1 MPNNVA
7 ASMTASIVIDK
18 SDLLAQILKGLS
30 EGQKELENN
39 KLEMYFD
46 FSDSKNKAEFEK
58 TLQKYKKQLA
68 SSDFVVKITNEGIEE
83 TVKSLDKL
91 LDVVKSITSGKG
103 FGTGRGNGNGIGN
116 SIIDENQLKTVI
128 DLFTKM
134 ESNLASI
141 KKIFVDVGDG
151 EEFSP
156 LLSMINKIN
165 SSISELSSS
174 VKGIGLNMNIDVGS
188 DTELEAKI
196 QSKMS
201 NALQAYQRL
210 FEHIKMSGVGGSMVN
225 TNFFEFDINQFD
237 TMMAKIQAYRKF
249 IENMRNQVKSEFGGK
264 DLLYTETDKK
274 YWTSATSAMGQLTKA
289 QNEMNKSADANPLD
303 DLFGKTD
310 LTGVIE
316 QLNLI
321 VSKLDEISV
330 TATKF
335 SETFSQGLNITT
347 SVEEISKLT
356 EKVKEFEAELAKVK
370 SVSTGKATT
379 ETVMYHAGVISKL
392 NKAETNGRFYGSD
405 RGTGYFGTGHYFVD
419 SKTKHELDENSSYSS
434 LPYTSID
441 ISKYDN
447 LFKATSD
454 EIADRLHTF
463 LKNLTKFT
471 QGSDTFDVTELF
483 LQFQKVFGET
493 TMDMEEFDTKLS
505 QLKAYMQS
513 SNMSD
518 RGDSVSTQ
526 FMKSLGYGGVDTRGT
541 KYADTRYGTV
551 IYDLKEESVL
561 QANITDELQKQG
573 QMLEKIDYEK
583 GQVFDKSEDTRIQ
596 GILDQQA
603 KAKEI
608 NTEFNK
614 IFDSTNLNAYESE
627 LDSVNQ
633 KLSENQKIINNCR
646 SAIENAD
653 EDARRFAKE
662 MAELDLDMS
671 DEEIA
676 ETANENKIEYQERI
690 DELNK
695 EQSLLEIR
703 KQELELNLDAEY
715 KLANAARERATAT
728 VEGRM
733 KDAFQENATSSVE
746 STNAI
751 QKENNALAE
760 TAENAEKAATSKKKF
775 SQANE
780 KVKETAD
787 ESVSSIKDEANA
799 FSQAEWDKNVKAIQD
814 YMNAVSKL
822 NNLKASDKGTGRKS
836 NQIEVQIK
844 EVESLKD
851 AAYEARQNLS
861 SMINPHSVDIDTW
874 ENFVQVMKQFG
885 QASLGSAESVAKLED
900 ALQNVKTSIVNSVQ
914 SDIEKYNTKWK
925 NLSATPADF
934 NQSEKYKANLAE
946 LKEQISQFETFR
958 DQIASKDT
966 ITEEDIQSIAKYKS
980 NIEEATRAITS
991 MTAAEKGSTSLSR
1004 DKLYNKI
1011 GDYMKKNSGLSKQFR
1026 VELQKLQKQLTMRG
1040 ANANVSD
1047 LTDEFLKLQIRIR
1060 EAGEEGKKFWDVV
1073 KEKAWYGA
1081 ASQIGMA
1088 FGINDIIRYGQN
1100 AVSTITE
1107 LDTALVDLK
1116 KTTSMSSSELENFYY
1131 DSNEVAKQMGVS
1143 TEEIINQASAW
1154 SRLGFSTKDA
1164 STEMAKLSAQF
1175 AAISPGMDL
1184 DTATDG
1190 LVSTMKAF
1198 NIDVEDAQREIS
1210 DNINRIG
1217 NTAATS
1223 NDEIVDML
1231 TRSSAAMSAANNT
1244 LEETIALETAAVEIT
1259 RNAETT
1265 GTAFKTLAMR
1275 IRGYDE
1281 ETEQLS
1287 EDLEN
1292 ISGDIADLTK
1302 TAKTPGGISLFSDK
1316 EKQTYKSTYQIL
1328 KEISEIWDDLTDKD
1342 QAQLLEKLAGKRGGQ
1357 VVAGLL
1363 SNFSAAEKAMKEM
1376 DQAAGSSDAE
1386 MSIIQESLEYKI
1398 NALKETWVGTVQ
1410 DILDRGDIGTIVDGL
1425 TKISEAIG
1433 FVTSN
1438 LGLLKTAALGVAGYL
1453 SFKNVGI
1460 LELY

>member
-68 SSDFVVKITNEGIEE
+68 SNDFVVKITNEGIEE

-91 LDVVKSITSGKG
+91 LDVIKSIASGKG
-103 FGTGRGNGNGIGN
+103 FGTGNGNGNGIGN
-116 SIIDENQLKTVI
+116 SIVDENQLKTVI

-156 LLSMINKIN
+156 LFSMINKIN

-274 YWTSATSAMGQLTKA
+274 YWTSAASAMGQLTKA

-310 LTGVIE
+310 LTGIIE

-330 TATKF
+330 AATKF
-335 SETFSQGLNITT
+335 SETFSQGLNVTT
-347 SVEEISKLT
+347 SVEEVAKLT
-356 EKVKEFEAELAKVK
+356 EKVKELETELVKVK
-370 SVSTGKATT
+370 SVSTGST
-379 ETVMYHAGVISKL
+379 ETNISS
-392 NKAETNGRFYGSD
+392 G
-405 RGTGYFGTGHYFVD
+405 
-419 SKTKHELDENSSYSS
+419 
-434 LPYTSID
+434 
-441 ISKYDN
+441 
-447 LFKATSD
+447 
-454 EIADRLHTF
+454 
-463 LKNLTKFT
+463 
-471 QGSDTFDVTELF
+471 
-483 LQFQKVFGET
+483 
-493 TMDMEEFDTKLS
+493 
-505 QLKAYMQS
+505 
-513 SNMSD
+513 
-518 RGDSVSTQ
+518 
-526 FMKSLGYGGVDTRGT
+526 
-541 KYADTRYGTV
+541 
-551 IYDLKEESVL
+551 
-561 QANITDELQKQG
+561 
-573 QMLEKIDYEK
+573 
-583 GQVFDKSEDTRIQ
+583 
-596 GILDQQA
+596 
-603 KAKEI
+603 
-608 NTEFNK
+608 
-614 IFDSTNLNAYESE
+614 
-627 LDSVNQ
+627 
-633 KLSENQKIINNCR
+633 
-646 SAIENAD
+646 
-653 EDARRFAKE
+653 
-662 MAELDLDMS
+662 
-671 DEEIA
+671 
-676 ETANENKIEYQERI
+676 
-690 DELNK
+690 
-695 EQSLLEIR
+695 
-703 KQELELNLDAEY
+703 
-715 KLANAARERATAT
+715 
-728 VEGRM
+728 M
-733 KDAFQENATSSVE
+733 KDAFHGNTTTSSAE

-799 FSQAEWDKNVKAIQD
+799 FSQAEWDENVKAIQD

-836 NQIEVQIK
+836 NQIETQIK
-844 EVESLKD
+844 KLESLKD
-851 AAYEARQNLS
+851 AAYGARQNLS

-874 ENFVQVMKQFG
+874 EKFVQVMRQFS
-885 QASLGSAESVAKLED
+885 QASSGSAESVAKLED
-900 ALQNVKTSIVNSVQ
+900 SLQNVKTSIVNSVQ
-914 SDIEKYNTKWK
+914 SSIDGYNKK
-925 NLSATPADF
+925 LANFSATPADF
-934 NQSEKYKANLAE
+934 NQSEKYKANLKE
-946 LKEQISQFETFR
+946 LKEQISQFEAFR

-980 NIEEATRAITS
+980 NIEDATRAITS

-1100 AVSTITE
+1100 AVSVITE

-1438 LGLLKTAALGVAGYL
+1438 LGILKTAALGVAGYL

>member
-91 LDVVKSITSGKG
+91 LDVVKSIASGKG

-201 NALQAYQRL
+201 NALQAYQML

-264 DLLYTETDKK
+264 DLLYTGTEKK
-274 YWTSATSAMGQLTKA
+274 YWTSATAAMGQLTKA

-303 DLFGKTD
+303 NLFGKTD
-310 LTGVIE
+310 LTGIIE

-330 TATKF
+330 AATKF
-335 SETFSQGLNITT
+335 SETFSQGLNVTT
-347 SVEEISKLT
+347 SVEEVSKLT
-356 EKVKEFEAELAKVK
+356 EKVKELEAELAKVN
-370 SVSTGKATT
+370 SVSTG
-379 ETVMYHAGVISKL
+379 SS
-392 NKAETNGRFYGSD
+392 ETNIS
-405 RGTGYFGTGHYFVD
+405 RGKGQQ
-419 SKTKHELDENSSYSS
+419 SNSSSNESNSS
-434 LPYTSID
+434 ANEAIKRIDTLNNSIITLNNLPI
-441 ISKYDN
+441 
-447 LFKATSD
+447 LP
-454 EIADRLHTF
+454 
-463 LKNLTKFT
+463 
-471 QGSDTFDVTELF
+471 EL
-483 LQFQKVFGET
+483 
-493 TMDMEEFDTKLS
+493 
-505 QLKAYMQS
+505 
-513 SNMSD
+513 
-518 RGDSVSTQ
+518 STQ
-526 FMKSLGYGGVDTRGT
+526 FSKLKKDVNELNSKLQNDEISIDEYGKSFKSLISDYMKLNDIQQRRDVETYNENAKR
-541 KYADTRYGTV
+541 A
-551 IYDLKEESVL
+551 LQEEKE
-561 QANITDELQKQG
+561 
-573 QMLEKIDYEK
+573 
-583 GQVFDKSEDTRIQ
+583 
-596 GILDQQA
+596 QA
-603 KAKEI
+603 KALEAEWK
-608 NTEFNK
+608 N
-614 IFDSTNLNAYESE
+614 NA
-627 LDSVNQ
+627 D
-633 KLSENQKIINNCR
+633 
-646 SAIENAD
+646 AIE
-653 EDARRFAKE
+653 K
-662 MAELDLDMS
+662 
-671 DEEIA
+671 
-676 ETANENKIEYQERI
+676 Y
-690 DELNK
+690 
-695 EQSLLEIR
+695 
-703 KQELELNLDAEY
+703 
-715 KLANAARERATAT
+715 
-728 VEGRM
+728 
-733 KDAFQENATSSVE
+733 ENAVIE
-746 STNAI
+746 
-751 QKENNALAE
+751 
-760 TAENAEKAATSKKKF
+760 
-775 SQANE
+775 
-780 KVKETAD
+780 
-787 ESVSSIKDEANA
+787 
-799 FSQAEWDKNVKAIQD
+799 
-814 YMNAVSKL
+814 L
-822 NNLKASDKGTGRKS
+822 NNLKSSDKGTGKKS
-836 NQIEVQIK
+836 NEIQEQQKVVDRLKQNTDEAKDKLVELFNIDVNNPDVSKWNEFVELLKKAGLETDEVAQ
-844 EVESLKD
+844 S
-851 AAYEARQNLS
+851 
-861 SMINPHSVDIDTW
+861 
-874 ENFVQVMKQFG
+874 F
-885 QASLGSAESVAKLED
+885 AKLND
-900 ALQNVKTSIVNSVQ
+900 SIKNAKDSIVNSVQ

-946 LKEQISQFETFR
+946 LKKQISDFETFR

-980 NIEEATRAITS
+980 NIEDATRAITS

-1088 FGINDIIRYGQN
+1088 FGINDIIRYGQQ

-1438 LGLLKTAALGVAGYL
+1438 LGILKTAALGVAGYL

>member
-68 SSDFVVKITNEGIEE
+68 SNDFVVKITNEGIEE

-91 LDVVKSITSGKG
+91 LDVVKSIASGKG
-103 FGTGRGNGNGIGN
+103 FGTGTGSGNGIGN
-116 SIIDENQLKTVI
+116 SIVDENQLKTVI

-156 LLSMINKIN
+156 LFSMINKIN

-174 VKGIGLNMNIDVGS
+174 VKDIGLNMNIDVGS

-274 YWTSATSAMGQLTKA
+274 YWTSAASAMGQLTKA

-310 LTGVIE
+310 LTGIIE

-330 TATKF
+330 AATKF
-335 SETFSQGLNITT
+335 SETFSQGLNVTT
-347 SVEEISKLT
+347 SVEEVAKLT
-356 EKVKEFEAELAKVK
+356 EKVKELETELVKVK
-370 SVSTGKATT
+370 SVSTGST
-379 ETVMYHAGVISKL
+379 ETNISS
-392 NKAETNGRFYGSD
+392 G
-405 RGTGYFGTGHYFVD
+405 
-419 SKTKHELDENSSYSS
+419 
-434 LPYTSID
+434 
-441 ISKYDN
+441 
-447 LFKATSD
+447 
-454 EIADRLHTF
+454 
-463 LKNLTKFT
+463 
-471 QGSDTFDVTELF
+471 
-483 LQFQKVFGET
+483 
-493 TMDMEEFDTKLS
+493 
-505 QLKAYMQS
+505 
-513 SNMSD
+513 
-518 RGDSVSTQ
+518 
-526 FMKSLGYGGVDTRGT
+526 
-541 KYADTRYGTV
+541 
-551 IYDLKEESVL
+551 
-561 QANITDELQKQG
+561 
-573 QMLEKIDYEK
+573 
-583 GQVFDKSEDTRIQ
+583 
-596 GILDQQA
+596 
-603 KAKEI
+603 
-608 NTEFNK
+608 
-614 IFDSTNLNAYESE
+614 
-627 LDSVNQ
+627 
-633 KLSENQKIINNCR
+633 
-646 SAIENAD
+646 
-653 EDARRFAKE
+653 
-662 MAELDLDMS
+662 
-671 DEEIA
+671 
-676 ETANENKIEYQERI
+676 
-690 DELNK
+690 
-695 EQSLLEIR
+695 
-703 KQELELNLDAEY
+703 
-715 KLANAARERATAT
+715 
-728 VEGRM
+728 M
-733 KDAFQENATSSVE
+733 KDAFQGNTTASSAE

-814 YMNAVSKL
+814 YMNVVSKL

-836 NQIEVQIK
+836 NQIETQIK

-874 ENFVQVMKQFG
+874 EKFVQVMRQFS

-914 SDIEKYNTKWK
+914 SSIDGYNKK
-925 NLSATPADF
+925 LANLSATPADF
-934 NQSEKYKANLAE
+934 NQSEKYKANLKE
-946 LKEQISQFETFR
+946 LKKQISEFETFR

-966 ITEEDIQSIAKYKS
+966 ISEKDLQSINEYKMK
-980 NIEEATRAITS
+980 IEDATRAITS

-1026 VELQKLQKQLTMRG
+1026 AELQKLQKQLTMRG

-1088 FGINDIIRYGQN
+1088 FGVNDIIRYGQQIAN
-1100 AVSTITE
+1100 TVI
-1107 LDTALVDLK
+1107 
-1116 KTTSMSSSELENFYY
+1116 
-1131 DSNEVAKQMGVS
+1131 Q
-1143 TEEIINQASAW
+1143 
-1154 SRLGFSTKDA
+1154 
-1164 STEMAKLSAQF
+1164 
-1175 AAISPGMDL
+1175 L
-1184 DTATDG
+1184 DTATTELRKVSDATDKRLVTNFENSAKTAKELG
-1190 LVSTMKAF
+1190 STISDVISATADWSRMGYDIDQSEELARVSTLYKNVGDGIDIETANNSLISTLQGFQLDASEAESIIDKF
-1198 NIDVEDAQREIS
+1198 NEVANNYAIDSAGIGEALQR
-1210 DNINRIG
+1210 
-1217 NTAATS
+1217 
-1223 NDEIVDML
+1223 
-1231 TRSSAAMSAANNT
+1231 SAASFNAANTDLSKSIALITATNEVVQDPDSVGTLWKTMSA
-1244 LEETIALETAAVEIT
+1244 
-1259 RNAETT
+1259 
-1265 GTAFKTLAMR
+1265 R
-1275 IRGYDE
+1275 IRGAETELSQLNE
-1281 ETEQLS
+1281 ETDEY
-1287 EDLEN
+1287 
-1292 ISGDIADLTK
+1292 TK
-1302 TAKTPGGISLFSDK
+1302 TTSKLRDLVKSLTGFDIMADEDTFKDIYDIILGIGK
-1316 EKQTYKSTYQIL
+1316 EWSN
-1328 KEISEIWDDLTDKD
+1328 LTDAE
-1342 QAQLLEKLAGKRGGQ
+1342 QSSLGEALAGKRNANALYAVLGNLDTLQ
-1357 VVAGLL
+1357 SAYETAENSAGSAQREQENYQKSIQYSIDQTKAKLEELSNDLL
-1363 SNFSAAEKAMKEM
+1363 SSDFLKGAI
-1376 DQAAGSSDAE
+1376 DAGGKF
-1386 MSIIQESLEYKI
+1386 I
-1398 NALKETWVGTVQ
+1398 
-1410 DILDRGDIGTIVDGL
+1410 DILDGIVKSGNAIPAVFAGIG
-1425 TKISEAIG
+1425 
-1433 FVTSN
+1433 
-1438 LGLLKTAALGVAGYL
+1438 AAL

>member
-68 SSDFVVKITNEGIEE
+68 SNDFVVKIENEGIEE

-91 LDVVKSITSGKG
+91 LDVVKSIASGKG
-103 FGTGRGNGNGIGN
+103 FGTGSGNGNGIGN
-116 SIIDENQLKTVI
+116 SIVDENQLKIVI

-156 LLSMINKIN
+156 LFSMINKIN

-274 YWTSATSAMGQLTKA
+274 YWTSAASAMGQLTKT
-289 QNEMNKSADANPLD
+289 QSEMNKSADANPLD

-310 LTGVIE
+310 LTGIIE

-330 TATKF
+330 AATKF
-335 SETFSQGLNITT
+335 SETFSQGLNVST
-347 SVEEISKLT
+347 SVEEVAKLT
-356 EKVKEFEAELAKVK
+356 EKVKELETELAKVK
-370 SVSTGKATT
+370 SVPTGST
-379 ETVMYHAGVISKL
+379 ET
-392 NKAETNGRFYGSD
+392 NNPNGN
-405 RGTGYFGTGHYFVD
+405 TTP
-419 SKTKHELDENSSYSS
+419 SKTNVADSS
-434 LPYTSID
+434 
-441 ISKYDN
+441 
-447 LFKATSD
+447 A
-454 EIADRLHTF
+454 
-463 LKNLTKFT
+463 
-471 QGSDTFDVTELF
+471 
-483 LQFQKVFGET
+483 
-493 TMDMEEFDTKLS
+493 
-505 QLKAYMQS
+505 
-513 SNMSD
+513 
-518 RGDSVSTQ
+518 
-526 FMKSLGYGGVDTRGT
+526 
-541 KYADTRYGTV
+541 
-551 IYDLKEESVL
+551 ES
-561 QANITDELQKQG
+561 A
-573 QMLEKIDYEK
+573 
-583 GQVFDKSEDTRIQ
+583 
-596 GILDQQA
+596 
-603 KAKEI
+603 
-608 NTEFNK
+608 
-614 IFDSTNLNAYESE
+614 
-627 LDSVNQ
+627 
-633 KLSENQKIINNCR
+633 
-646 SAIENAD
+646 
-653 EDARRFAKE
+653 
-662 MAELDLDMS
+662 
-671 DEEIA
+671 
-676 ETANENKIEYQERI
+676 
-690 DELNK
+690 
-695 EQSLLEIR
+695 
-703 KQELELNLDAEY
+703 
-715 KLANAARERATAT
+715 
-728 VEGRM
+728 
-733 KDAFQENATSSVE
+733 
-746 STNAI
+746 NAI
-751 QKENNALAE
+751 QKENDALAE
-760 TAENAEKAATSKKKF
+760 TAKNAEKAATSKKKF

-822 NNLKASDKGTGRKS
+822 NNLKASDKGTGRKY
-836 NQIEVQIK
+836 NQIETQIK

-851 AAYEARQNLS
+851 TAYEARQNLS

-874 ENFVQVMKQFG
+874 ENFVQVMRQFS

-900 ALQNVKTSIVNSVQ
+900 SLQNVKTSIVNSVQ
-914 SDIEKYNTKWK
+914 SSIDGYNKK
-925 NLSATPADF
+925 LANLSATPADF
-934 NQSEKYKANLAE
+934 NQSEKYKANLIE
-946 LKEQISQFETFR
+946 LKEQISQFEAFR

-980 NIEEATRAITS
+980 NIENATRAITS

-1088 FGINDIIRYGQN
+1088 FGVNDIIRYGQQIAN
-1100 AVSTITE
+1100 TVI
-1107 LDTALVDLK
+1107 
-1116 KTTSMSSSELENFYY
+1116 
-1131 DSNEVAKQMGVS
+1131 Q
-1143 TEEIINQASAW
+1143 
-1154 SRLGFSTKDA
+1154 
-1164 STEMAKLSAQF
+1164 
-1175 AAISPGMDL
+1175 L
-1184 DTATDG
+1184 DTATTELRKVSDATDKRLVTNFENSAKTAKKLG
-1190 LVSTMKAF
+1190 STISDVISATADWSRMGYDIDQSEELARVSTLYKNVGDGIDIETANNSLISTLQGFQLDASEAESIIDKF
-1198 NIDVEDAQREIS
+1198 NEVANNYAIDSAGIGEALQR
-1210 DNINRIG
+1210 
-1217 NTAATS
+1217 
-1223 NDEIVDML
+1223 
-1231 TRSSAAMSAANNT
+1231 SAASFNAANTDLSKSIALITATNEVVQDPDSVGTLWKTMSA
-1244 LEETIALETAAVEIT
+1244 
-1259 RNAETT
+1259 
-1265 GTAFKTLAMR
+1265 R
-1275 IRGYDE
+1275 IRGAETELSQLNE
-1281 ETEQLS
+1281 ETDEY
-1287 EDLEN
+1287 
-1292 ISGDIADLTK
+1292 TK
-1302 TAKTPGGISLFSDK
+1302 TTSKLRDLVKSLTGFDIMADEDTFKDIYDIILGIGK
-1316 EKQTYKSTYQIL
+1316 EWSN
-1328 KEISEIWDDLTDKD
+1328 LTDAE
-1342 QAQLLEKLAGKRGGQ
+1342 QSSLGEALAGKRNANALYAVLGNLDTLQ
-1357 VVAGLL
+1357 NAYETAENSAGSAQREQENYQKSIQYSIDQTKAKLEELSNDLL
-1363 SNFSAAEKAMKEM
+1363 SSDFLKGAI
-1376 DQAAGSSDAE
+1376 DAGGKL
-1386 MSIIQESLEYKI
+1386 I
-1398 NALKETWVGTVQ
+1398 
-1410 DILDRGDIGTIVDGL
+1410 DILDGIVKSGNAIPAVFAGIG
-1425 TKISEAIG
+1425 
-1433 FVTSN
+1433 
-1438 LGLLKTAALGVAGYL
+1438 AAL

>member
-68 SSDFVVKITNEGIEE
+68 SNDFVVKITNEGIEE

-91 LDVVKSITSGKG
+91 LDVVKSIASGKG
-103 FGTGRGNGNGIGN
+103 FGTGTGSGNGIGN
-116 SIIDENQLKTVI
+116 SIVDENQLKTVI

-156 LLSMINKIN
+156 LFSMINKIN

-174 VKGIGLNMNIDVGS
+174 VKDIGLNMNIDVGS

-274 YWTSATSAMGQLTKA
+274 YWTSAASAMGQLTKA

-330 TATKF
+330 VATKF
-335 SETFSQGLNITT
+335 SETFSQGLNVTT
-347 SVEEISKLT
+347 SVEEVAKLT
-356 EKVKEFEAELAKVK
+356 EKVKELETELVKVK
-370 SVSTGKATT
+370 SVSTGST
-379 ETVMYHAGVISKL
+379 ETNISSG
-392 NKAETNGRFYGSD
+392 NT
-405 RGTGYFGTGHYFVD
+405 TP
-419 SKTKHELDENSSYSS
+419 SKTN
-434 LPYTSID
+434 
-441 ISKYDN
+441 
-447 LFKATSD
+447 
-454 EIADRLHTF
+454 
-463 LKNLTKFT
+463 
-471 QGSDTFDVTELF
+471 VT
-483 LQFQKVFGET
+483 
-493 TMDMEEFDTKLS
+493 D
-505 QLKAYMQS
+505 
-513 SNMSD
+513 
-518 RGDSVSTQ
+518 
-526 FMKSLGYGGVDTRGT
+526 
-541 KYADTRYGTV
+541 
-551 IYDLKEESVL
+551 
-561 QANITDELQKQG
+561 
-573 QMLEKIDYEK
+573 
-583 GQVFDKSEDTRIQ
+583 
-596 GILDQQA
+596 
-603 KAKEI
+603 
-608 NTEFNK
+608 
-614 IFDSTNLNAYESE
+614 
-627 LDSVNQ
+627 
-633 KLSENQKIINNCR
+633 
-646 SAIENAD
+646 
-653 EDARRFAKE
+653 
-662 MAELDLDMS
+662 
-671 DEEIA
+671 
-676 ETANENKIEYQERI
+676 
-690 DELNK
+690 
-695 EQSLLEIR
+695 
-703 KQELELNLDAEY
+703 
-715 KLANAARERATAT
+715 
-728 VEGRM
+728 
-733 KDAFQENATSSVE
+733 SSVE

-751 QKENNALAE
+751 KKENNALAE
-760 TAENAEKAATSKKKF
+760 TAENAEKAASSKKKF

-799 FSQAEWDKNVKAIQD
+799 FSQAEWDKNVKAIHD

-836 NQIEVQIK
+836 NQIEAQIK

-874 ENFVQVMKQFG
+874 ENFVQVMKQFS

-914 SDIEKYNTKWK
+914 SSIDGYNKK
-925 NLSATPADF
+925 LANLSATPADF

-946 LKEQISQFETFR
+946 LKKQISDFETFR

-1026 VELQKLQKQLTMRG
+1026 VELQKLQKQLMNRG

-1060 EAGEEGKKFWDVV
+1060 DAGEEGKKFWDVV

-1088 FGINDIIRYGQN
+1088 FGINDIIRYGQQ

-1425 TKISEAIG
+1425 TKISKAIG

>member
-68 SSDFVVKITNEGIEE
+68 SNDFVVKITNEGIEE

-91 LDVVKSITSGKG
+91 LDVIKSIASGKG
-103 FGTGRGNGNGIGN
+103 FGTGNGNGNGIGN
-116 SIIDENQLKTVI
+116 SIVDENQLKTVI

-156 LLSMINKIN
+156 LFSMINKIN

-274 YWTSATSAMGQLTKA
+274 YWTSAASAMGQLTKA

-310 LTGVIE
+310 LTGIIE

-335 SETFSQGLNITT
+335 SETFSQGLNVTT
-347 SVEEISKLT
+347 SVEEVAKLT
-356 EKVKEFEAELAKVK
+356 EKVKELETELEKVK
-370 SVSTGKATT
+370 SISTGSF
-379 ETVMYHAGVISKL
+379 ESNISS
-392 NKAETNGRFYGSD
+392 G
-405 RGTGYFGTGHYFVD
+405 
-419 SKTKHELDENSSYSS
+419 
-434 LPYTSID
+434 
-441 ISKYDN
+441 
-447 LFKATSD
+447 
-454 EIADRLHTF
+454 
-463 LKNLTKFT
+463 
-471 QGSDTFDVTELF
+471 
-483 LQFQKVFGET
+483 
-493 TMDMEEFDTKLS
+493 
-505 QLKAYMQS
+505 
-513 SNMSD
+513 
-518 RGDSVSTQ
+518 
-526 FMKSLGYGGVDTRGT
+526 
-541 KYADTRYGTV
+541 
-551 IYDLKEESVL
+551 
-561 QANITDELQKQG
+561 
-573 QMLEKIDYEK
+573 
-583 GQVFDKSEDTRIQ
+583 
-596 GILDQQA
+596 
-603 KAKEI
+603 
-608 NTEFNK
+608 
-614 IFDSTNLNAYESE
+614 
-627 LDSVNQ
+627 
-633 KLSENQKIINNCR
+633 
-646 SAIENAD
+646 
-653 EDARRFAKE
+653 
-662 MAELDLDMS
+662 
-671 DEEIA
+671 
-676 ETANENKIEYQERI
+676 
-690 DELNK
+690 
-695 EQSLLEIR
+695 
-703 KQELELNLDAEY
+703 
-715 KLANAARERATAT
+715 
-728 VEGRM
+728 M
-733 KDAFQENATSSVE
+733 KDAFQGNTTASSVE

-751 QKENNALAE
+751 HKENNALAE

-799 FSQAEWDKNVKAIQD
+799 FSKAEWDKNVKAIQD

-836 NQIEVQIK
+836 NQIETQIK
-844 EVESLKD
+844 KVESLKD
-851 AAYEARQNLS
+851 AAYGARQNLS

-874 ENFVQVMKQFG
+874 EKFVQVMRQFS
-885 QASLGSAESVAKLED
+885 QASSGSAESVAKLED

-914 SDIEKYNTKWK
+914 SSIDGYNKK
-925 NLSATPADF
+925 LANFSATPADF
-934 NQSEKYKANLAE
+934 NQSEKYKANLKE
-946 LKEQISQFETFR
+946 LKEQISQFEAFR

-980 NIEEATRAITS
+980 NIEDATRAITS

-1100 AVSTITE
+1100 AVSVITE

-1438 LGLLKTAALGVAGYL
+1438 LGILKTAALGVAGYL

>member
-68 SSDFVVKITNEGIEE
+68 SNDFVVKIENEGIEE

-91 LDVVKSITSGKG
+91 LDVIKSIASGKG
-103 FGTGRGNGNGIGN
+103 FGTGNGNGNGIGN
-116 SIIDENQLKTVI
+116 SIVDENQLKTVI

-156 LLSMINKIN
+156 LFSMINKIN

-274 YWTSATSAMGQLTKA
+274 YWSSAAAAMGQLTKA

-330 TATKF
+330 AATKF
-335 SETFSQGLNITT
+335 SETFSQGLNVTT
-347 SVEEISKLT
+347 SVEEVEKLT
-356 EKVKEFEAELAKVK
+356 GKVKELEAELAKVK
-370 SVSTGKATT
+370 SVSTGST
-379 ETVMYHAGVISKL
+379 ETNISSGSNSAIEQQNKLQEELKETQRQAEQTANSVSNSNSPIRDYWKKYGTSDRDSYITNKSNVTYDTIVRQLTEEENTSKGIMRQISK
-392 NKAETNGRFYGSD
+392 F
-405 RGTGYFGTGHYFVD
+405 
-419 SKTKHELDENSSYSS
+419 
-434 LPYTSID
+434 ID
-441 ISKYDN
+441 PSNIMQGIDTDY
-447 LFKATSD
+447 FKA
-454 EIADRLHTF
+454 
-463 LKNLTKFT
+463 
-471 QGSDTFDVTELF
+471 
-483 LQFQKVFGET
+483 
-493 TMDMEEFDTKLS
+493 
-505 QLKAYMQS
+505 
-513 SNMSD
+513 
-518 RGDSVSTQ
+518 
-526 FMKSLGYGGVDTRGT
+526 VD
-541 KYADTRYGTV
+541 
-551 IYDLKEESVL
+551 
-561 QANITDELQKQG
+561 QELQKIG
-573 QMLEKIDYEK
+573 YH
-583 GQVFDKSEDTRIQ
+583 
-596 GILDQQA
+596 
-603 KAKEI
+603 
-608 NTEFNK
+608 
-614 IFDSTNLNAYESE
+614 
-627 LDSVNQ
+627 
-633 KLSENQKIINNCR
+633 
-646 SAIENAD
+646 
-653 EDARRFAKE
+653 
-662 MAELDLDMS
+662 
-671 DEEIA
+671 
-676 ETANENKIEYQERI
+676 
-690 DELNK
+690 
-695 EQSLLEIR
+695 
-703 KQELELNLDAEY
+703 LDAIQINE
-715 KLANAARERATAT
+715 KDHIASAKILPIDDKAITNAEEMEHILKNIQSSTT
-728 VEGRM
+728 SQNPM
-733 KDAFQENATSSVE
+733 NDAFQGNTTASSAE

-760 TAENAEKAATSKKKF
+760 TAENAEKAATSKKKI

-787 ESVSSIKDEANA
+787 DSVSSIKDEANA

-836 NQIEVQIK
+836 NQIETQIK
-844 EVESLKD
+844 KVESLKD
-851 AAYEARQNLS
+851 AAYGARQNLS

-874 ENFVQVMKQFG
+874 EKFVQVMRQFS
-885 QASLGSAESVAKLED
+885 QASSGSAESVAKLED

-914 SDIEKYNTKWK
+914 SSIDGYNKK
-925 NLSATPADF
+925 LANFSATPADF
-934 NQSEKYKANLAE
+934 NQSEKYKANLKE
-946 LKEQISQFETFR
+946 LKEQISQFEAFR

-980 NIEEATRAITS
+980 NIEDATRAITS

-1100 AVSTITE
+1100 AVSVITE

-1275 IRGYDE
+1275 IRGRLIIASIYSNVYAMFFNIDNNYIS
-1281 ETEQLS
+1281 QR
-1287 EDLEN
+1287 LE
-1292 ISGDIADLTK
+1292 IA
-1302 TAKTPGGISLFSDK
+1302 
-1316 EKQTYKSTYQIL
+1316 
-1328 KEISEIWDDLTDKD
+1328 
-1342 QAQLLEKLAGKRGGQ
+1342 
-1357 VVAGLL
+1357 
-1363 SNFSAAEKAMKEM
+1363 
-1376 DQAAGSSDAE
+1376 
-1386 MSIIQESLEYKI
+1386 
-1398 NALKETWVGTVQ
+1398 
-1410 DILDRGDIGTIVDGL
+1410 
-1425 TKISEAIG
+1425 
-1433 FVTSN
+1433 
-1438 LGLLKTAALGVAGYL
+1438 
-1453 SFKNVGI
+1453 
-1460 LELY
+1460 

>member
-68 SSDFVVKITNEGIEE
+68 SNDFVVKITNEGIEE

-91 LDVVKSITSGKG
+91 LDVIKSIASGKG
-103 FGTGRGNGNGIGN
+103 FGTGNGNGNGIGN
-116 SIIDENQLKTVI
+116 SIVDENQLKTVI

-156 LLSMINKIN
+156 LFSMINKIN

-274 YWTSATSAMGQLTKA
+274 YWTSAASAMGQLTKA

-310 LTGVIE
+310 LTGIIE

-330 TATKF
+330 AATKF
-335 SETFSQGLNITT
+335 SETFSQGLNVTT
-347 SVEEISKLT
+347 SVEEVAKLT
-356 EKVKEFEAELAKVK
+356 EKVKELETELVKVK
-370 SVSTGKATT
+370 SVSTGST
-379 ETVMYHAGVISKL
+379 ETNISS
-392 NKAETNGRFYGSD
+392 G
-405 RGTGYFGTGHYFVD
+405 
-419 SKTKHELDENSSYSS
+419 
-434 LPYTSID
+434 
-441 ISKYDN
+441 
-447 LFKATSD
+447 
-454 EIADRLHTF
+454 
-463 LKNLTKFT
+463 
-471 QGSDTFDVTELF
+471 
-483 LQFQKVFGET
+483 
-493 TMDMEEFDTKLS
+493 
-505 QLKAYMQS
+505 
-513 SNMSD
+513 
-518 RGDSVSTQ
+518 
-526 FMKSLGYGGVDTRGT
+526 
-541 KYADTRYGTV
+541 
-551 IYDLKEESVL
+551 
-561 QANITDELQKQG
+561 
-573 QMLEKIDYEK
+573 
-583 GQVFDKSEDTRIQ
+583 
-596 GILDQQA
+596 
-603 KAKEI
+603 
-608 NTEFNK
+608 
-614 IFDSTNLNAYESE
+614 
-627 LDSVNQ
+627 
-633 KLSENQKIINNCR
+633 
-646 SAIENAD
+646 
-653 EDARRFAKE
+653 
-662 MAELDLDMS
+662 
-671 DEEIA
+671 
-676 ETANENKIEYQERI
+676 
-690 DELNK
+690 
-695 EQSLLEIR
+695 
-703 KQELELNLDAEY
+703 
-715 KLANAARERATAT
+715 
-728 VEGRM
+728 M
-733 KDAFQENATSSVE
+733 KDAFHGNTTTSSAE

-799 FSQAEWDKNVKAIQD
+799 FSQAEWDENVKAIQD

-836 NQIEVQIK
+836 NQIETQIK
-844 EVESLKD
+844 KVESLKD
-851 AAYEARQNLS
+851 AAYGARQNLS

-874 ENFVQVMKQFG
+874 EKFVQVMRQFS
-885 QASLGSAESVAKLED
+885 QASSGSAESVAKLED
-900 ALQNVKTSIVNSVQ
+900 SLQNVKTSIVNSVQ
-914 SDIEKYNTKWK
+914 SSIDGYNKK
-925 NLSATPADF
+925 LANFSATPADF
-934 NQSEKYKANLAE
+934 NQSEKYKANLKE
-946 LKEQISQFETFR
+946 LKEQISQFEAFR

-980 NIEEATRAITS
+980 NIEDATRAITS

-1100 AVSTITE
+1100 AVSVITE

-1438 LGLLKTAALGVAGYL
+1438 LGILKTAALGVAGYL

>member
-68 SSDFVVKITNEGIEE
+68 SGDFVVKITNEGIEE

-91 LDVVKSITSGKG
+91 LDVVKSIASGKG
-103 FGTGRGNGNGIGN
+103 FGTGSGNGNGIGN

-156 LLSMINKIN
+156 LFSMINKIN

-225 TNFFEFDINQFD
+225 TDFFEFDINQFD

-249 IENMRNQVKSEFGGK
+249 IENMRNQVKSDFGGK

-274 YWTSATSAMGQLTKA
+274 YWTSAASAMGQLTKV

-330 TATKF
+330 AATKF
-335 SETFSQGLNITT
+335 SDSFSQGFNVTT
-347 SVEEISKLT
+347 SVEEVAKLT
-356 EKVKEFEAELAKVK
+356 EKVKELETELAKVK
-370 SVSTGKATT
+370 SVTTGST
-379 ETVMYHAGVISKL
+379 ETNIS
-392 NKAETNGRFYGSD
+392 NGN
-405 RGTGYFGTGHYFVD
+405 TTP
-419 SKTKHELDENSSYSS
+419 SKTNVADSS
-434 LPYTSID
+434 
-441 ISKYDN
+441 
-447 LFKATSD
+447 A
-454 EIADRLHTF
+454 
-463 LKNLTKFT
+463 
-471 QGSDTFDVTELF
+471 
-483 LQFQKVFGET
+483 
-493 TMDMEEFDTKLS
+493 
-505 QLKAYMQS
+505 
-513 SNMSD
+513 
-518 RGDSVSTQ
+518 
-526 FMKSLGYGGVDTRGT
+526 
-541 KYADTRYGTV
+541 
-551 IYDLKEESVL
+551 ES
-561 QANITDELQKQG
+561 AN
-573 QMLEKIDYEK
+573 
-583 GQVFDKSEDTRIQ
+583 V
-596 GILDQQA
+596 
-603 KAKEI
+603 
-608 NTEFNK
+608 
-614 IFDSTNLNAYESE
+614 
-627 LDSVNQ
+627 
-633 KLSENQKIINNCR
+633 
-646 SAIENAD
+646 
-653 EDARRFAKE
+653 
-662 MAELDLDMS
+662 
-671 DEEIA
+671 
-676 ETANENKIEYQERI
+676 
-690 DELNK
+690 
-695 EQSLLEIR
+695 
-703 KQELELNLDAEY
+703 
-715 KLANAARERATAT
+715 
-728 VEGRM
+728 
-733 KDAFQENATSSVE
+733 
-746 STNAI
+746 I

-775 SQANE
+775 SQANK

-822 NNLKASDKGTGRKS
+822 NNLKASDKGTSRKS
-836 NQIEVQIK
+836 NQIETQIK

-851 AAYEARQNLS
+851 SAYEARQNLS

-874 ENFVQVMKQFG
+874 EKFVQVMRQFS

-914 SDIEKYNTKWK
+914 SSIDGYNKK
-925 NLSATPADF
+925 LANLSATPADF
-934 NQSEKYKANLAE
+934 NKSEKYKANLKE
-946 LKEQISQFETFR
+946 LKEQISQFEAFR

-966 ITEEDIQSIAKYKS
+966 ITEEDLQSIAKYKS
-980 NIEEATRAITS
+980 NIEDATRVITS

-1088 FGINDIIRYGQN
+1088 FGVNDIIRYGQQ

-1131 DSNEVAKQMGVS
+1131 DSNEIAKQMGVT
-1143 TEEIINQASAW
+1143 TEEIINQASSW
-1154 SRLGFSTKDA
+1154 SRLGYSTKEA
-1164 STEMAKLSAQF
+1164 SEQMAQLSSQF
-1175 AAISPGMDL
+1175 ASISPGMDT
-1184 DTATDG
+1184 DTAQEG
-1190 LVSTMKAF
+1190 LVSIMKAWD
-1198 NIDVEDAQREIS
+1198 IGYQDVKSQIMDDINALGNAMAENNQDIVEGMERSAAALAAVGTSTEDAFALFSGIQEI
-1210 DNINRIG
+1210 
-1217 NTAATS
+1217 
-1223 NDEIVDML
+1223 L
-1231 TRSSAAMSAANNT
+1231 Q
-1244 LEETIALETAAVEIT
+1244 
-1259 RNAETT
+1259 NAEKSGTSLRSVALRLRSFDESTEEYSSDLANIT
-1265 GTAFKTLAMR
+1265 GELV
-1275 IRGYDE
+1275 
-1281 ETEQLS
+1281 
-1287 EDLEN
+1287 
-1292 ISGDIADLTK
+1292 DLTK
-1302 TAKTPGGISLFSDK
+1302 TAEHAQGVSVFKEGSTTEFKSLVDYFR
-1316 EKQTYKSTYQIL
+1316 
-1328 KEISEIWDDLTDKD
+1328 EIADIWDEMSQKQQNDFLLKAFGRT
-1342 QAQLLEKLAGKRGGQ
+1342 QAQAGAALIQ
-1357 VVAGLL
+1357 
-1363 SNFSAAEKAMKEM
+1363 NFKGVEKALDVM
-1376 DQAAGSSDAE
+1376 DNAAGSSDRE
-1386 MSIIQESLEYKI
+1386 MSVIESSIEYKI

-1425 TKISEAIG
+1425 TKISEAIS

-1438 LGLLKTAALGVAGYL
+1438 LGILKTAALGVAGYL
-1453 SFKNVGI
+1453 SFKNVGRDI
-1460 LELY
+1460 MYSLFEYADNIHNLLWIQRFRVCYS

>member
-68 SSDFVVKITNEGIEE
+68 SGDFVVKITNEGIEE

-91 LDVVKSITSGKG
+91 LDVVKSIASGKG
-103 FGTGRGNGNGIGN
+103 FGNGSGNGNGIGN

-274 YWTSATSAMGQLTKA
+274 YWTSAASAMGQLTKV

-330 TATKF
+330 AATKF
-335 SETFSQGLNITT
+335 SETFSQGLNVTT
-347 SVEEISKLT
+347 SVEEVSKLT
-356 EKVKEFEAELAKVK
+356 EKVKELEAELAKVK
-370 SVSTGKATT
+370 SVSTN
-379 ETVMYHAGVISKL
+379 SS
-392 NKAETNGRFYGSD
+392 ETNISN
-405 RGTGYFGTGHYFVD
+405 GHTTS
-419 SKTKHELDENSSYSS
+419 SKTNV
-434 LPYTSID
+434 
-441 ISKYDN
+441 
-447 LFKATSD
+447 
-454 EIADRLHTF
+454 AD
-463 LKNLTKFT
+463 
-471 QGSDTFDVTELF
+471 
-483 LQFQKVFGET
+483 
-493 TMDMEEFDTKLS
+493 
-505 QLKAYMQS
+505 
-513 SNMSD
+513 
-518 RGDSVSTQ
+518 
-526 FMKSLGYGGVDTRGT
+526 
-541 KYADTRYGTV
+541 
-551 IYDLKEESVL
+551 
-561 QANITDELQKQG
+561 
-573 QMLEKIDYEK
+573 
-583 GQVFDKSEDTRIQ
+583 
-596 GILDQQA
+596 
-603 KAKEI
+603 
-608 NTEFNK
+608 
-614 IFDSTNLNAYESE
+614 
-627 LDSVNQ
+627 
-633 KLSENQKIINNCR
+633 
-646 SAIENAD
+646 
-653 EDARRFAKE
+653 
-662 MAELDLDMS
+662 
-671 DEEIA
+671 
-676 ETANENKIEYQERI
+676 
-690 DELNK
+690 
-695 EQSLLEIR
+695 
-703 KQELELNLDAEY
+703 
-715 KLANAARERATAT
+715 
-728 VEGRM
+728 
-733 KDAFQENATSSVE
+733 SSVE

-751 QKENNALAE
+751 KKENNALAE

-799 FSQAEWDKNVKAIQD
+799 FSQEEWDKNVKAIQD

-822 NNLKASDKGTGRKS
+822 NNLKASDKGTGKKS

-844 EVESLKD
+844 EVESLKN
-851 AAYEARQNLS
+851 AAYEARQNMS

-874 ENFVQVMKQFG
+874 ENFVQVMRQFS
-885 QASLGSAESVAKLED
+885 QASLGSTESVAKLED
-900 ALQNVKTSIVNSVQ
+900 ALQNVKTSIVYSVQ
-914 SDIEKYNTKWK
+914 SSIDGYNKK
-925 NLSATPADF
+925 LANLSATPADF

-946 LKEQISQFETFR
+946 LKKQISDFETFR

-1060 EAGEEGKKFWDVV
+1060 EAGEEGKKFLDVV

-1088 FGINDIIRYGQN
+1088 FGINDIIRYGQQ

-1275 IRGYDE
+1275 IRGRLIIASICSNVYAMFFNIDNNYIS
-1281 ETEQLS
+1281 QR
-1287 EDLEN
+1287 LE
-1292 ISGDIADLTK
+1292 IA
-1302 TAKTPGGISLFSDK
+1302 
-1316 EKQTYKSTYQIL
+1316 
-1328 KEISEIWDDLTDKD
+1328 
-1342 QAQLLEKLAGKRGGQ
+1342 
-1357 VVAGLL
+1357 
-1363 SNFSAAEKAMKEM
+1363 
-1376 DQAAGSSDAE
+1376 
-1386 MSIIQESLEYKI
+1386 
-1398 NALKETWVGTVQ
+1398 
-1410 DILDRGDIGTIVDGL
+1410 
-1425 TKISEAIG
+1425 
-1433 FVTSN
+1433 
-1438 LGLLKTAALGVAGYL
+1438 
-1453 SFKNVGI
+1453 
-1460 LELY
+1460 

>member
-68 SSDFVVKITNEGIEE
+68 SNDFVVKIENEGIEE

-91 LDVVKSITSGKG
+91 LDVVKSIASGKG
-103 FGTGRGNGNGIGN
+103 FGTGSGNGNGIGN
-116 SIIDENQLKTVI
+116 SIVDENQLKIVI

-156 LLSMINKIN
+156 LFSMINKIN

-196 QSKMS
+196 KSKMS

-274 YWTSATSAMGQLTKA
+274 YWTSAASAMGQLTKT

-310 LTGVIE
+310 ITGIIE

-330 TATKF
+330 AATKF
-335 SETFSQGLNITT
+335 SETFSQGLNVST
-347 SVEEISKLT
+347 SVEEVAKLT
-356 EKVKEFEAELAKVK
+356 GKVKELEAELAKVK
-370 SVSTGKATT
+370 SVSTGST
-379 ETVMYHAGVISKL
+379 ETNISSGSNSAIEQQNKLQEELKETQRQAEQTANSVSNSNSPIRDYWKKYGTSDRDSYITNKSNVTYDTIVRQLTEEENTSKGIMRQISK
-392 NKAETNGRFYGSD
+392 F
-405 RGTGYFGTGHYFVD
+405 
-419 SKTKHELDENSSYSS
+419 
-434 LPYTSID
+434 ID
-441 ISKYDN
+441 PSNIMQGIDTDY
-447 LFKATSD
+447 FKA
-454 EIADRLHTF
+454 
-463 LKNLTKFT
+463 
-471 QGSDTFDVTELF
+471 
-483 LQFQKVFGET
+483 
-493 TMDMEEFDTKLS
+493 
-505 QLKAYMQS
+505 
-513 SNMSD
+513 
-518 RGDSVSTQ
+518 
-526 FMKSLGYGGVDTRGT
+526 VD
-541 KYADTRYGTV
+541 
-551 IYDLKEESVL
+551 
-561 QANITDELQKQG
+561 QELQKIG
-573 QMLEKIDYEK
+573 YH
-583 GQVFDKSEDTRIQ
+583 
-596 GILDQQA
+596 
-603 KAKEI
+603 
-608 NTEFNK
+608 
-614 IFDSTNLNAYESE
+614 
-627 LDSVNQ
+627 
-633 KLSENQKIINNCR
+633 
-646 SAIENAD
+646 
-653 EDARRFAKE
+653 
-662 MAELDLDMS
+662 
-671 DEEIA
+671 
-676 ETANENKIEYQERI
+676 
-690 DELNK
+690 
-695 EQSLLEIR
+695 
-703 KQELELNLDAEY
+703 LDAIQINE
-715 KLANAARERATAT
+715 KDHIASAKILPIDDKAITNAEEMEHILKNIQSSTT
-728 VEGRM
+728 SQNPM
-733 KDAFQENATSSVE
+733 NDAFQGNTTASSAE

-787 ESVSSIKDEANA
+787 DSVSSIKDEANA

-836 NQIEVQIK
+836 NQIKTQIK

-874 ENFVQVMKQFG
+874 EKFVQVMRQFS

-914 SDIEKYNTKWK
+914 SSIDGYNKK
-925 NLSATPADF
+925 LANLSATPADF
-934 NQSEKYKANLAE
+934 NQSEKYKANLKE
-946 LKEQISQFETFR
+946 LKEQISQFEAFR

-980 NIEEATRAITS
+980 NIEDATRAITS

-1100 AVSTITE
+1100 AVSVITE

-1198 NIDVEDAQREIS
+1198 NIDVKDAQREIS

-1438 LGLLKTAALGVAGYL
+1438 LGILKTAALGVAGYL

>member
-68 SSDFVVKITNEGIEE
+68 SNDFVVKITNEGIEE

-91 LDVVKSITSGKG
+91 LDVVKSIASGKG
-103 FGTGRGNGNGIGN
+103 FGTGNGNGNGIGN
-116 SIIDENQLKTVI
+116 SIVDENQLKTVI

-156 LLSMINKIN
+156 LLSTINKIN

-174 VKGIGLNMNIDVGS
+174 VKNIGLNMNIDVGS

-274 YWTSATSAMGQLTKA
+274 YWTSAASAMGQLTKV

-330 TATKF
+330 AATKF
-335 SETFSQGLNITT
+335 SETFSQGLNVTT
-347 SVEEISKLT
+347 SVEEVSKLT
-356 EKVKEFEAELAKVK
+356 EKVKELEAELAKVK
-370 SVSTGKATT
+370 SVSTG
-379 ETVMYHAGVISKL
+379 SS
-392 NKAETNGRFYGSD
+392 ETNISNGN
-405 RGTGYFGTGHYFVD
+405 TTP
-419 SKTKHELDENSSYSS
+419 SKTN
-434 LPYTSID
+434 
-441 ISKYDN
+441 
-447 LFKATSD
+447 
-454 EIADRLHTF
+454 
-463 LKNLTKFT
+463 
-471 QGSDTFDVTELF
+471 VT
-483 LQFQKVFGET
+483 
-493 TMDMEEFDTKLS
+493 D
-505 QLKAYMQS
+505 
-513 SNMSD
+513 
-518 RGDSVSTQ
+518 
-526 FMKSLGYGGVDTRGT
+526 
-541 KYADTRYGTV
+541 
-551 IYDLKEESVL
+551 
-561 QANITDELQKQG
+561 
-573 QMLEKIDYEK
+573 
-583 GQVFDKSEDTRIQ
+583 
-596 GILDQQA
+596 
-603 KAKEI
+603 
-608 NTEFNK
+608 
-614 IFDSTNLNAYESE
+614 
-627 LDSVNQ
+627 
-633 KLSENQKIINNCR
+633 
-646 SAIENAD
+646 
-653 EDARRFAKE
+653 
-662 MAELDLDMS
+662 
-671 DEEIA
+671 
-676 ETANENKIEYQERI
+676 
-690 DELNK
+690 
-695 EQSLLEIR
+695 
-703 KQELELNLDAEY
+703 
-715 KLANAARERATAT
+715 
-728 VEGRM
+728 
-733 KDAFQENATSSVE
+733 SSVE

-822 NNLKASDKGTGRKS
+822 NNLKASDKGTGKKS
-836 NQIEVQIK
+836 NQIEAQIK

-874 ENFVQVMKQFG
+874 ENFVQVMKQFS

-914 SDIEKYNTKWK
+914 SSIDGYNKK
-925 NLSATPADF
+925 LANLSATPADF
-934 NQSEKYKANLAE
+934 NQSEKYKANLVA

-958 DQIASKDT
+958 NQIASKDT

-1004 DKLYNKI
+1004 NKLYNKI

-1088 FGINDIIRYGQN
+1088 FGLNDIIRYGQN
-1100 AVSTITE
+1100 AINVVRE
-1107 LDTALVDLK
+1107 LDTA
-1116 KTTSMSSSELENFYY
+1116 Y
-1131 DSNEVAKQMGVS
+1131 
-1143 TEEIINQASAW
+1143 
-1154 SRLGFSTKDA
+1154 
-1164 STEMAKLSAQF
+1164 TEMRK
-1175 AAISPGMDL
+1175 
-1184 DTATDG
+1184 
-1190 LVSTMKAF
+1190 VS
-1198 NIDVEDAQREIS
+1198 D
-1210 DNINRIG
+1210 
-1217 NTAATS
+1217 
-1223 NDEIVDML
+1223 
-1231 TRSSAAMSAANNT
+1231 
-1244 LEETIALETAAVEIT
+1244 
-1259 RNAETT
+1259 
-1265 GTAFKTLAMR
+1265 
-1275 IRGYDE
+1275 
-1281 ETEQLS
+1281 ETEQSLKKYQKTTF
-1287 EDLEN
+1287 DT
-1292 ISGDIADLTK
+1292 ADAVGT
-1302 TAKTPGGISLFSDK
+1302 TAMQI
-1316 EKQTYKSTYQIL
+1316 QNSTADFMRL
-1328 KEISEIWDDLTDKD
+1328 GEAMDD
-1342 QAQLLEKLAGKRGGQ
+1342 
-1357 VVAGLL
+1357 
-1363 SNFSAAEKAMKEM
+1363 AAESARTANILLNVSEFDNIEDATSALISMQ
-1376 DQAAGSSDAE
+1376 QA
-1386 MSIIQESLEYKI
+1386 YK
-1398 NALKETWVGTVQ
+1398 
-1410 DILDRGDIGTIVDGL
+1410 DLDKITIVDKLNEVG
-1425 TKISEAIG
+1425 KIIAQTCSNAWCYEKYSIVDNYIG
-1433 FVTSN
+1433 
-1438 LGLLKTAALGVAGYL
+1438 
-1453 SFKNVGI
+1453 
-1460 LELY
+1460 

>member
-68 SSDFVVKITNEGIEE
+68 SNDFVVKIENEGIEE

-91 LDVVKSITSGKG
+91 LDVVKSIASGKG
-103 FGTGRGNGNGIGN
+103 FGTGNGNGNGIGN

-156 LLSMINKIN
+156 LFSMINKIN

-174 VKGIGLNMNIDVGS
+174 VKSVGLNMNIDVGS

-274 YWTSATSAMGQLTKA
+274 YWTSAASAMGQLTKA

-310 LTGVIE
+310 LTSVIE

-330 TATKF
+330 AATKF
-335 SETFSQGLNITT
+335 SETFSQGLNVTT
-347 SVEEISKLT
+347 SVEEVAKLT
-356 EKVKEFEAELAKVK
+356 EKVKELETELANVK
-370 SVSTGKATT
+370 SVSTGSTESNISNGNTT
-379 ETVMYHAGVISKL
+379 P
-392 NKAETNGRFYGSD
+392 
-405 RGTGYFGTGHYFVD
+405 
-419 SKTKHELDENSSYSS
+419 SKTNVADSS
-434 LPYTSID
+434 
-441 ISKYDN
+441 
-447 LFKATSD
+447 A
-454 EIADRLHTF
+454 
-463 LKNLTKFT
+463 
-471 QGSDTFDVTELF
+471 
-483 LQFQKVFGET
+483 
-493 TMDMEEFDTKLS
+493 
-505 QLKAYMQS
+505 
-513 SNMSD
+513 
-518 RGDSVSTQ
+518 
-526 FMKSLGYGGVDTRGT
+526 
-541 KYADTRYGTV
+541 
-551 IYDLKEESVL
+551 ES
-561 QANITDELQKQG
+561 A
-573 QMLEKIDYEK
+573 
-583 GQVFDKSEDTRIQ
+583 
-596 GILDQQA
+596 
-603 KAKEI
+603 
-608 NTEFNK
+608 
-614 IFDSTNLNAYESE
+614 
-627 LDSVNQ
+627 
-633 KLSENQKIINNCR
+633 
-646 SAIENAD
+646 
-653 EDARRFAKE
+653 
-662 MAELDLDMS
+662 
-671 DEEIA
+671 
-676 ETANENKIEYQERI
+676 
-690 DELNK
+690 
-695 EQSLLEIR
+695 
-703 KQELELNLDAEY
+703 
-715 KLANAARERATAT
+715 
-728 VEGRM
+728 
-733 KDAFQENATSSVE
+733 
-746 STNAI
+746 NAI

-787 ESVSSIKDEANA
+787 ESVSSTKDEANA
-799 FSQAEWDKNVKAIQD
+799 FSQAEWDKNVKAIHD

-836 NQIEVQIK
+836 NQIETQIK

-874 ENFVQVMKQFG
+874 EKFVQVMRQFS
-885 QASLGSAESVAKLED
+885 QASSGSSESVAKLED

-914 SDIEKYNTKWK
+914 SSIDGYNKK
-925 NLSATPADF
+925 LANLSATPADF
-934 NQSEKYKANLAE
+934 NQSEKYKANLKE
-946 LKEQISQFETFR
+946 LKEQISQFESFR
-958 DQIASKDT
+958 DQIASNNT
-966 ITEEDIQSIAKYKS
+966 ITEKDLQSIAKYKS
-980 NIEEATRAITS
+980 NIEDATRAITS

-1047 LTDEFLKLQIRIR
+1047 LTDEFLKLQISIR

-1088 FGINDIIRYGQN
+1088 FGINDIFGYVQQ

-1438 LGLLKTAALGVAGYL
+1438 LGILKTAALGVAGYL

>member
-58 TLQKYKKQLA
+58 TIQKYKKQLA
-68 SSDFVVKITNEGIEE
+68 SNDFVVKIENEGIEE

-91 LDVVKSITSGKG
+91 LDVVKSIASGKG
-103 FGTGRGNGNGIGN
+103 FGTGNGNGNGIGN
-116 SIIDENQLKTVI
+116 SIVDENQLKTVI

-156 LLSMINKIN
+156 LFSMINKIN

-249 IENMRNQVKSEFGGK
+249 IENMRNQVKSDFGGK

-274 YWTSATSAMGQLTKA
+274 YWTSAASAMGQLTKV

-330 TATKF
+330 AATKF
-335 SETFSQGLNITT
+335 SDSFSQGFNVTT
-347 SVEEISKLT
+347 SVEEVAKLT
-356 EKVKEFEAELAKVK
+356 EKVKELETELAKVK
-370 SVSTGKATT
+370 SVTTGST
-379 ETVMYHAGVISKL
+379 ETNNSNGNTAPSKI
-392 NKAETNGRFYGSD
+392 NVADSSAES
-405 RGTGYFGTGHYFVD
+405 
-419 SKTKHELDENSSYSS
+419 
-434 LPYTSID
+434 
-441 ISKYDN
+441 
-447 LFKATSD
+447 
-454 EIADRLHTF
+454 
-463 LKNLTKFT
+463 
-471 QGSDTFDVTELF
+471 
-483 LQFQKVFGET
+483 
-493 TMDMEEFDTKLS
+493 
-505 QLKAYMQS
+505 
-513 SNMSD
+513 
-518 RGDSVSTQ
+518 
-526 FMKSLGYGGVDTRGT
+526 
-541 KYADTRYGTV
+541 
-551 IYDLKEESVL
+551 
-561 QANITDELQKQG
+561 
-573 QMLEKIDYEK
+573 
-583 GQVFDKSEDTRIQ
+583 
-596 GILDQQA
+596 
-603 KAKEI
+603 
-608 NTEFNK
+608 
-614 IFDSTNLNAYESE
+614 
-627 LDSVNQ
+627 
-633 KLSENQKIINNCR
+633 
-646 SAIENAD
+646 
-653 EDARRFAKE
+653 
-662 MAELDLDMS
+662 
-671 DEEIA
+671 
-676 ETANENKIEYQERI
+676 
-690 DELNK
+690 
-695 EQSLLEIR
+695 
-703 KQELELNLDAEY
+703 
-715 KLANAARERATAT
+715 ANA
-728 VEGRM
+728 
-733 KDAFQENATSSVE
+733 
-746 STNAI
+746 I
-751 QKENNALAE
+751 HKENNALAE

-836 NQIEVQIK
+836 NQIETQIK

-874 ENFVQVMKQFG
+874 ENFVQVMRQFS

-914 SDIEKYNTKWK
+914 SSIDGYNKK
-925 NLSATPADF
+925 LANLSATPADF
-934 NQSEKYKANLAE
+934 NQSEKYKANLKE
-946 LKEQISQFETFR
+946 LKEQISQFEAFR

-966 ITEEDIQSIAKYKS
+966 ITEEDLQSIAKYKS
-980 NIEEATRAITS
+980 NIEDATRAITS

-1100 AVSTITE
+1100 AVSVITE

-1184 DTATDG
+1184 NTATDG

-1438 LGLLKTAALGVAGYL
+1438 LGILKTAALGVAGYL

>member
-1 MPNNVA
+1 MPNNIA

-68 SSDFVVKITNEGIEE
+68 SNDFVVKITNEGIEE

-91 LDVVKSITSGKG
+91 LDVVKSIASGKG
-103 FGTGRGNGNGIGN
+103 FGTGSGNGNGIGN
-116 SIIDENQLKTVI
+116 SIVDENQLKTVI

-134 ESNLASI
+134 ESSLASI

-156 LLSMINKIN
+156 LFSMINKIN

-174 VKGIGLNMNIDVGS
+174 VKDIGLNMNIDVGS

-274 YWTSATSAMGQLTKA
+274 YWTSAASAMGQLTKA

-330 TATKF
+330 AATKF
-335 SETFSQGLNITT
+335 SETFSQGLNVTT
-347 SVEEISKLT
+347 SVEEVTKLT
-356 EKVKEFEAELAKVK
+356 EKVKELEAELAKVK
-370 SVSTGKATT
+370 YVSTGST
-379 ETVMYHAGVISKL
+379 ETNIS
-392 NKAETNGRFYGSD
+392 NGN
-405 RGTGYFGTGHYFVD
+405 TTP
-419 SKTKHELDENSSYSS
+419 SKTNVADSS
-434 LPYTSID
+434 
-441 ISKYDN
+441 
-447 LFKATSD
+447 A
-454 EIADRLHTF
+454 
-463 LKNLTKFT
+463 
-471 QGSDTFDVTELF
+471 
-483 LQFQKVFGET
+483 
-493 TMDMEEFDTKLS
+493 
-505 QLKAYMQS
+505 
-513 SNMSD
+513 
-518 RGDSVSTQ
+518 
-526 FMKSLGYGGVDTRGT
+526 
-541 KYADTRYGTV
+541 
-551 IYDLKEESVL
+551 ES
-561 QANITDELQKQG
+561 AN
-573 QMLEKIDYEK
+573 
-583 GQVFDKSEDTRIQ
+583 V
-596 GILDQQA
+596 
-603 KAKEI
+603 
-608 NTEFNK
+608 
-614 IFDSTNLNAYESE
+614 
-627 LDSVNQ
+627 
-633 KLSENQKIINNCR
+633 
-646 SAIENAD
+646 
-653 EDARRFAKE
+653 
-662 MAELDLDMS
+662 
-671 DEEIA
+671 
-676 ETANENKIEYQERI
+676 
-690 DELNK
+690 
-695 EQSLLEIR
+695 
-703 KQELELNLDAEY
+703 
-715 KLANAARERATAT
+715 
-728 VEGRM
+728 
-733 KDAFQENATSSVE
+733 
-746 STNAI
+746 I

-775 SQANE
+775 SQANK

-822 NNLKASDKGTGRKS
+822 NNLKASDKGTSRKS
-836 NQIEVQIK
+836 NQIETQIK

-851 AAYEARQNLS
+851 SAYEARQNLS

-874 ENFVQVMKQFG
+874 EKFVQVMRQFS
-885 QASLGSAESVAKLED
+885 QSSLGSAESVAKLED

-914 SDIEKYNTKWK
+914 SSIDGYNKK
-925 NLSATPADF
+925 LANLSATPADF
-934 NQSEKYKANLAE
+934 NKSEKYKANLKE
-946 LKEQISQFETFR
+946 LKEQISQFEAFR

-966 ITEEDIQSIAKYKS
+966 ITEEDLQSIAKYKS
-980 NIEEATRAITS
+980 NIEDATRVITS

-1088 FGINDIIRYGQN
+1088 FGVNDIIRYGQQ

-1131 DSNEVAKQMGVS
+1131 DSNEIAKQMGVT
-1143 TEEIINQASAW
+1143 TEEIINQASSW
-1154 SRLGFSTKDA
+1154 SRLGYSTKEA
-1164 STEMAKLSAQF
+1164 SEQMAQLSSQF
-1175 AAISPGMDL
+1175 ASISPGMDT
-1184 DTATDG
+1184 DTAQEG
-1190 LVSTMKAF
+1190 LVSIMKAWD
-1198 NIDVEDAQREIS
+1198 IGYQDVKSQIMD
-1210 DNINRIG
+1210 DINALG
-1217 NTAATS
+1217 NAMAE
-1223 NDEIVDML
+1223 NNQDIVEGME
-1231 TRSSAAMSAANNT
+1231 RSAA
-1244 LEETIALETAAVEIT
+1244 ALAAVGTSTKDAFALFSGIQEILQ
-1259 RNAETT
+1259 NAEKSGTSLRSVALRLRSFDESTEEYSSDLANIT
-1265 GTAFKTLAMR
+1265 GELV
-1275 IRGYDE
+1275 
-1281 ETEQLS
+1281 
-1287 EDLEN
+1287 
-1292 ISGDIADLTK
+1292 DLTK
-1302 TAKTPGGISLFSDK
+1302 TAEHAQGVSVFKEGSTTEFKSLVDYFR
-1316 EKQTYKSTYQIL
+1316 
-1328 KEISEIWDDLTDKD
+1328 EIADIWDEMSQKQQNDFLLKAFGRT
-1342 QAQLLEKLAGKRGGQ
+1342 QAQAGAALIQ
-1357 VVAGLL
+1357 
-1363 SNFSAAEKAMKEM
+1363 NFKGVEKALDVM
-1376 DQAAGSSDAE
+1376 DNAAGSSDRE
-1386 MSIIQESLEYKI
+1386 MSVIESSIEYKI

-1425 TKISEAIG
+1425 TKISEAIS

-1438 LGLLKTAALGVAGYL
+1438 LGILKTAALGVAGYL

>member
-68 SSDFVVKITNEGIEE
+68 SNDFVVKIENEGIEE

-91 LDVVKSITSGKG
+91 LDVVKSIASGKG
-103 FGTGRGNGNGIGN
+103 FGTGSGNGNGIGN
-116 SIIDENQLKTVI
+116 SIVDENQLKTVI

-134 ESNLASI
+134 ESSLASI

-156 LLSMINKIN
+156 LFSMINKIN

-174 VKGIGLNMNIDVGS
+174 VKSIGLNMNIDVGS

-274 YWTSATSAMGQLTKA
+274 YWTSAASAMGQLTKA
-289 QNEMNKSADANPLD
+289 QNEVNKSADANPLD

-310 LTGVIE
+310 LTGIIE

-335 SETFSQGLNITT
+335 SETFSQGLNVTT
-347 SVEEISKLT
+347 SVEEVAKLT
-356 EKVKEFEAELAKVK
+356 EKVKELETELEKVK
-370 SVSTGKATT
+370 SISTGSSESNISNGNTT
-379 ETVMYHAGVISKL
+379 P
-392 NKAETNGRFYGSD
+392 
-405 RGTGYFGTGHYFVD
+405 
-419 SKTKHELDENSSYSS
+419 SKTN
-434 LPYTSID
+434 
-441 ISKYDN
+441 
-447 LFKATSD
+447 
-454 EIADRLHTF
+454 
-463 LKNLTKFT
+463 
-471 QGSDTFDVTELF
+471 VT
-483 LQFQKVFGET
+483 
-493 TMDMEEFDTKLS
+493 D
-505 QLKAYMQS
+505 
-513 SNMSD
+513 
-518 RGDSVSTQ
+518 
-526 FMKSLGYGGVDTRGT
+526 
-541 KYADTRYGTV
+541 
-551 IYDLKEESVL
+551 
-561 QANITDELQKQG
+561 
-573 QMLEKIDYEK
+573 
-583 GQVFDKSEDTRIQ
+583 
-596 GILDQQA
+596 
-603 KAKEI
+603 
-608 NTEFNK
+608 
-614 IFDSTNLNAYESE
+614 
-627 LDSVNQ
+627 
-633 KLSENQKIINNCR
+633 
-646 SAIENAD
+646 
-653 EDARRFAKE
+653 
-662 MAELDLDMS
+662 
-671 DEEIA
+671 
-676 ETANENKIEYQERI
+676 
-690 DELNK
+690 
-695 EQSLLEIR
+695 
-703 KQELELNLDAEY
+703 
-715 KLANAARERATAT
+715 
-728 VEGRM
+728 
-733 KDAFQENATSSVE
+733 SSVE
-746 STNAI
+746 SINAI
-751 QKENNALAE
+751 QKENNVLAE
-760 TAENAEKAATSKKKF
+760 TAENAEKAATSKKNF

-836 NQIEVQIK
+836 NQIETQIK

-874 ENFVQVMKQFG
+874 EKFVQVMRQFS
-885 QASLGSAESVAKLED
+885 QASSGSVESVAKLED

-914 SDIEKYNTKWK
+914 SSIDGYNKK
-925 NLSATPADF
+925 LANLSATPADF
-934 NQSEKYKANLAE
+934 NQSEKYKANLTE
-946 LKEQISQFETFR
+946 LKEQISHFEAFR

-980 NIEEATRAITS
+980 NIEDATRAITS

-1088 FGINDIIRYGQN
+1088 FGVNDIIRYGQQ

-1438 LGLLKTAALGVAGYL
+1438 LGILKTAALGVAGYL

>member
-1 MPNNVA
+1 MPNNIA

-39 KLEMYFD
+39 KLEMHFD

-68 SSDFVVKITNEGIEE
+68 SNDFVVKITNEGIEE

-91 LDVVKSITSGKG
+91 LDVVKSIASGKG
-103 FGTGRGNGNGIGN
+103 FGTGSGNGNGIGN
-116 SIIDENQLKTVI
+116 SIVDENQLKTVI

-134 ESNLASI
+134 ESSLASI

-156 LLSMINKIN
+156 LFSMINKIN

-174 VKGIGLNMNIDVGS
+174 VKDIGLNMNIDVGS

-201 NALQAYQRL
+201 NDLQAYQRL

-274 YWTSATSAMGQLTKA
+274 YWTSAASAMGQLTKA

-330 TATKF
+330 AATKF
-335 SETFSQGLNITT
+335 SETFSQGLNVTT
-347 SVEEISKLT
+347 SVEEVTKLT
-356 EKVKEFEAELAKVK
+356 EKVKELEAELAKVK
-370 SVSTGKATT
+370 YVSTGST
-379 ETVMYHAGVISKL
+379 ETNIS
-392 NKAETNGRFYGSD
+392 NGN
-405 RGTGYFGTGHYFVD
+405 TTP
-419 SKTKHELDENSSYSS
+419 SKTNVADSS
-434 LPYTSID
+434 
-441 ISKYDN
+441 
-447 LFKATSD
+447 A
-454 EIADRLHTF
+454 
-463 LKNLTKFT
+463 
-471 QGSDTFDVTELF
+471 
-483 LQFQKVFGET
+483 
-493 TMDMEEFDTKLS
+493 
-505 QLKAYMQS
+505 
-513 SNMSD
+513 
-518 RGDSVSTQ
+518 
-526 FMKSLGYGGVDTRGT
+526 
-541 KYADTRYGTV
+541 
-551 IYDLKEESVL
+551 ES
-561 QANITDELQKQG
+561 AN
-573 QMLEKIDYEK
+573 
-583 GQVFDKSEDTRIQ
+583 V
-596 GILDQQA
+596 
-603 KAKEI
+603 
-608 NTEFNK
+608 
-614 IFDSTNLNAYESE
+614 
-627 LDSVNQ
+627 
-633 KLSENQKIINNCR
+633 
-646 SAIENAD
+646 
-653 EDARRFAKE
+653 
-662 MAELDLDMS
+662 
-671 DEEIA
+671 
-676 ETANENKIEYQERI
+676 
-690 DELNK
+690 
-695 EQSLLEIR
+695 
-703 KQELELNLDAEY
+703 
-715 KLANAARERATAT
+715 
-728 VEGRM
+728 
-733 KDAFQENATSSVE
+733 
-746 STNAI
+746 I

-775 SQANE
+775 SQANK

-822 NNLKASDKGTGRKS
+822 NNLKASDKGTSRKS
-836 NQIEVQIK
+836 NQIETQIK

-851 AAYEARQNLS
+851 SAYEARQNLS

-874 ENFVQVMKQFG
+874 EKFVQVMRQFS

-914 SDIEKYNTKWK
+914 SSIDGYNKK
-925 NLSATPADF
+925 LANLSATPADF
-934 NQSEKYKANLAE
+934 NKSEKYKANLKE
-946 LKEQISQFETFR
+946 LKEQISQFEAFR

-966 ITEEDIQSIAKYKS
+966 ITEEDLQSIAKYKS
-980 NIEEATRAITS
+980 NIEDATRVITS

-1088 FGINDIIRYGQN
+1088 FGVNDIIRYGQQ

-1131 DSNEVAKQMGVS
+1131 DSNEIAKQMGVT
-1143 TEEIINQASAW
+1143 TEEIINQASSW
-1154 SRLGFSTKDA
+1154 SRLGYSTKEA
-1164 STEMAKLSAQF
+1164 SEQMAQLSSQF
-1175 AAISPGMDL
+1175 ASISPGMDT
-1184 DTATDG
+1184 DTAQEG
-1190 LVSTMKAF
+1190 LVSIMKAWD
-1198 NIDVEDAQREIS
+1198 IGYQDVKSQIMD
-1210 DNINRIG
+1210 DINALG
-1217 NTAATS
+1217 NAMAE
-1223 NDEIVDML
+1223 NNQDIVEGME
-1231 TRSSAAMSAANNT
+1231 RSAA
-1244 LEETIALETAAVEIT
+1244 ALAAVGTSTKDAFALFSGIQEILQ
-1259 RNAETT
+1259 NAEKSGTSLRSVALRLRSFDESTEEYSSDLANIT
-1265 GTAFKTLAMR
+1265 GELV
-1275 IRGYDE
+1275 
-1281 ETEQLS
+1281 
-1287 EDLEN
+1287 
-1292 ISGDIADLTK
+1292 DLTK
-1302 TAKTPGGISLFSDK
+1302 TAEHAQGVSVFKEGSTTEFKSLVDYFR
-1316 EKQTYKSTYQIL
+1316 
-1328 KEISEIWDDLTDKD
+1328 EIADIWDEMSQKQQNDFLLKAFGRT
-1342 QAQLLEKLAGKRGGQ
+1342 QAQAGAALIQ
-1357 VVAGLL
+1357 
-1363 SNFSAAEKAMKEM
+1363 NFKGVEKALDVM
-1376 DQAAGSSDAE
+1376 DNAAGSSDRE
-1386 MSIIQESLEYKI
+1386 MSVIESSIEYKI

-1425 TKISEAIG
+1425 TKISEAIS

-1438 LGLLKTAALGVAGYL
+1438 LGILKTAALGVAGYL